1 MLSSGWRHRPHV
13 LIAFGLHWRLFELL
27 DILLTLWI
35 ITYII
40 VQVLFGLVPYLFIY
54 FSFIY
59 RTFDLVF
66 FYQISATHTGI
77 FTPWCHFSL
86 SCTEICLFTLFIIIS
101 VILLL
106 SKCCTFVYLGQM
118 NKWTS
123 LHSCPTKRPRW
134 TRLNGLGRSKQSLCW
149 MEMRLKMVWKM

>member
-13 LIAFGLHWRLFELL
+13 LIAFGLRWRLFELP

-40 VQVLFGLVPYLFIY
+40 VQVLFGLVPYLFIC

-59 RTFDLVF
+59 RTVDLVF
-66 FYQISATHTGI
+66 FIKYLRLTGI
-77 FTPWCHFSL
+77 FTPWCRFSL
-86 SCTEICLFTLFIIIS
+86 SCIEICLFTLLIIIS

-106 SKCCTFVYLGQM
+106 SKCCTFIYLGRM
-118 NKWTS
+118 NKQTS
-123 LHSCPTKRPRW
+123 LFTCPTKCPRW
-134 TRLNGLGRSKQSLCW
+134 TTLNSLGRSKKSLYW
-149 MEMRLKMVWKM
+149 METRLKMVWKM